1 VFAPRFELHSFES
14 LRGAARIDLIR
25 MLVKVLIVADRLHLQ
40 AHPTTPKLY
49 AAGIRYLREGPDS
62 ENYQNIPR
70 TLELKTGDCED
81 LAAWRIAELQEEGED
96 VHLVIREYDEPQD
109 ETDYHLLVGRADGSV
124 EDPSAILGMR

>member
-1 VFAPRFELHSFES
+1 MFAPRFELHSFES
-14 LRGAARIDLIR
+14 LGRAARLDLIR
-25 MLVKVLIVADRLHLQ
+25 VLVKTLIVSDRLYLQ
-40 AHPTTPKLY
+40 AHPHTPKLY

-70 TLELKTGDCED
+70 TLELRTGDCED
-81 LAAWRIAELQEEGED
+81 LAAWRIAELQEAGED
-96 VHLVIREYDEPQD
+96 CHLVVREYDEPKD